1 MATVQKDSKTTS
13 PPQRDAGEKPPKR
26 PTAKQFRFGYLVHD
40 VSRIRRTVMDQ
51 VMRPYG
57 ITRSQWSVLSALSRG
72 GNDGMMQVDL
82 ARLMEV
88 GKVTV
93 GGLVDRLEASGHV
106 ERRAD
111 ATDRRA
117 KRVFITEQGFR
128 VIRLMVAVSTKVNRR
143 ILKGLTP
150 AEVQTVEKALMQVK
164 HNLKEVAA
172 ETAALNGKA
181 EEFGSQIPLN
191 ELD

>member
-1 MATVQKDSKTTS
+1 MTKKKQKAV
-13 PPQRDAGEKPPKR
+13 PEAR
-26 PTAKQFRFGYLVHD
+26 PSAQQFTFGYLVHD
-40 VSRIRRTVMDQ
+40 VSRIRRTAMDII
-51 VMRPYG
+51 MRPYG
-57 ITRSQWSVLSALSRG
+57 ITRSQWSMLSALSRG

-117 KRVFITEQGFR
+117 KRVFITEQGFE
-128 VIRLMVAVSTKVNRR
+128 VIGLMITLSTEVNGR
-143 ILKGLTP
+143 ILDGSTEEEI
-150 AEVQTVEKALMQVK
+150 AICEKVLGRVK
-164 HNLKEVAA
+164 KNLKELLA
-172 ETAALNGKA
+172 EQGPVV
-181 EEFGSQIPLN
+181 EEQG
-191 ELD
+191 

>member
-1 MATVQKDSKTTS
+1 MQK
-13 PPQRDAGEKPPKR
+13 PVEKVSAPKR
-26 PTAKQFRFGYLVHD
+26 QEPVEKATKRPSAKQFRFGYLVHD

-117 KRVFITEQGFR
+117 KRVFITEQGYE
-128 VIRLMVAVSTKVNRR
+128 VIRLMVAVSTKINRR

-164 HNLKEVAA
+164 RNLKEFAQ
-172 ETAALNGKA
+172 ETAQTGKT
-181 EEFGSQIPLN
+181 EEFGSQIPVI
-191 ELD
+191 DYD

>member
-1 MATVQKDSKTTS
+1 
-13 PPQRDAGEKPPKR
+13 
-26 PTAKQFRFGYLVHD
+26 
-40 VSRIRRTVMDQ
+40 MDQ

-57 ITRSQWSVLSALSRG
+57 ITRSQWSVLTTLSRG

-93 GGLVDRLEASGHV
+93 GGLVDRLEATGHV

-111 ATDRRA
+111 ASDRRA
-117 KRVFITEQGFR
+117 KRVFITSQGFE
-128 VIRLMVAVSTKVNRR
+128 VLRLMIAISAKVNKRL
-143 ILKGLTP
+143 LKGLTP
-150 AEVQTVEKALMQVK
+150 DEVQITEKTLMQVK
-164 HNLKEVAA
+164 CNLKEILA
-172 ETAALNGKA
+172 ETGQGAKN
-181 EEFGSQIPLN
+181 EEFGSQIPVV

>member
-1 MATVQKDSKTTS
+1 MATVQKPVEKVAASKR
-13 PPQRDAGEKPPKR
+13 QEAAEKAAKR
-26 PTAKQFRFGYLVHD
+26 PSAKQFRFGYLVHD

-117 KRVFITEQGFR
+117 KRVFITEQGYE
-128 VIRLMVAVSTKVNRR
+128 VIRLMVAVSTKINRR

-150 AEVQTVEKALMQVK
+150 AEVQTVEKALLQVK
-164 HNLKEVAA
+164 RNLKEFAQ
-172 ETAALNGKA
+172 ETAQTGKA
-181 EEFGSQIPLN
+181 EEFGSQIPVV
-191 ELD
+191 DYD

>member
-1 MATVQKDSKTTS
+1 
-13 PPQRDAGEKPPKR
+13 
-26 PTAKQFRFGYLVHD
+26 
-40 VSRIRRTVMDQ
+40 MDLI
-51 VMRPYG
+51 MRPYG

-72 GNDGMMQVDL
+72 GNNGMMQVDL

-117 KRVFITEQGFR
+117 KRVFITERGFE
-128 VIRLMVAVSTKVNRR
+128 VIHLMVKVSSDVNQR
-143 ILKGLTP
+143 ILSGLTAQEVEG
-150 AEVQTVEKALMQVK
+150 AEKVLSIVK
-164 HNLKEVAA
+164 KNLKEVLAEKLAA
-172 ETAALNGKA
+172 NGSKISSLA
-181 EEFGSQIPLN
+181 EMNADMRNGI
-191 ELD
+191 

>member
-1 MATVQKDSKTTS
+1 MKSKKQTVSKAGKPKD
-13 PPQRDAGEKPPKR
+13 R
-26 PTAKQFRFGYLVHD
+26 PSAQQFTFGYLVHD

-51 VMRPYG
+51 MMRPYD
-57 ITRSQWSVLSALSRG
+57 ITRSQWSVLTTLSRG

-93 GGLVDRLEASGHV
+93 GGLVDRLEESGHV

-117 KRVFITEQGFR
+117 KRVFITEQGFSL
-128 VIRLMVAVSTKVNRR
+128 IGLMVEVASQMNQRVLAGATEEEIAICEKV
-143 ILKGLTP
+143 LALVKG
-150 AEVQTVEKALMQVK
+150 
-164 HNLKEVAA
+164 NLKQVLIEQGGGVATLEETAGQLDEVAA
-172 ETAALNGKA
+172 K
-181 EEFGSQIPLN
+181 
-191 ELD
+191 

>member
-1 MATVQKDSKTTS
+1 MKSKKQTPS
-13 PPQRDAGEKPPKR
+13 KAEKPKDR
-26 PTAKQFRFGYLVHD
+26 PSAQQFTFGYLVHD

-51 VMRPYG
+51 MMRPYD
-57 ITRSQWSVLSALSRG
+57 ITRSQWSVLTTLSRG

-93 GGLVDRLEASGHV
+93 GGLVDRLEESGHV

-117 KRVFITEQGFR
+117 KRVFITEQGFSL
-128 VIRLMVAVSTKVNRR
+128 IGLMVQVASQMNQRVLAGATEEEIAVCEKV
-143 ILKGLTP
+143 LALVKG
-150 AEVQTVEKALMQVK
+150 
-164 HNLKEVAA
+164 NLKQVLVEQGGGA
-172 ETAALNGKA
+172 AAL
-181 EEFGSQIPLN
+181 EENAGQ
-191 ELD
+191 LDEIGAK